1 MARIQAMSEV
11 TEIQDASWAGSTKLW
26 ASNTGHRDIKIPPL
40 NGNVHV
46 FR

>member
-11 TEIQDASWAGSTKLW
+11 TEFLDTYWAGSKTIS
-26 ASNTGHRDIKIPPL
+26 ASNTGHRDIKIPPF